1 MDYKFDEIDKK
12 WFDHCAKEPD
22 KYVIRESYDEWKC
35 KLNYQII
42 DDFTGEILHTFTMP
56 SEEFAKQV
64 LDYCGCRV
72 VEE

>member
-1 MDYKFDEIDKK
+1 MEYCFNEIDKK
-12 WFDHCAKEPD
+12 WFDNCAKEPD
-22 KYVIRESYDEWKC
+22 KYVIREHFNENQCRLK
-35 KLNYQII
+35 YQVI
-42 DDFTGEILHTFTMP
+42 DDYTGEILHTFIKS